1 MATTEIL
8 LVTGDR
14 FEVAGDPATVEATI
28 VGAARGSIM
37 ALAGLTEAS
46 DDSPISVNPDHVVA
60 LRRGQ
65 SA

>member
-14 FEVAGDPATVEATI
+14 YEVDGDLDTVEATI

-37 ALAGLTEAS
+37 ALAGLTEAT
-46 DDSPISVNPDHVVA
+46 DGEPLAINPDHVVA
-60 LRRGQ
+60 LRPG
-65 SA
+65 SPD

>member
-37 ALAGLTEAS
+37 ALASLTEAS
-46 DDSPISVNPDHVVA
+46 DGGPLAINPDHVVA